1 MLVAELFVVGRH
13 SFDCGTNRGTIALR
27 KVKRQY
33 PAVHLSHYLD
43 YFPMSIRLSSGFDR
57 CLTED
62 PVQEIINSTSLPPQM
77 RSDLPRGFYRLDFR
91 LNEGDLLI
99 QKVPSCGKILRQF
112 IEWLCRVRT
121 IRFFEVFFLTGEVIS
136 ATQEMHYFRHR
147 SRRS

>member
-1 MLVAELFVVGRH
+1 MSRYCDASPAPRAGYACATTFASV
-13 SFDCGTNRGTIALR
+13 T
-27 KVKRQY
+27 KV
-33 PAVHLSHYLD
+33 
-43 YFPMSIRLSSGFDR
+43 
-57 CLTED
+57 LTED

-112 IEWLCRVRT
+112 LEWLCRVRT

>member
-33 PAVHLSHYLD
+33 PTVHLSHYLD
-43 YFPMSIRLSSGFDR
+43 YFPMSVRLSSGFDR

-99 QKVPSCGKILRQF
+99 QKVPRETLNKPVS
-112 IEWLCRVRT
+112 
-121 IRFFEVFFLTGEVIS
+121 
-136 ATQEMHYFRHR
+136 
-147 SRRS
+147 SR